1 MTMNHDTDAN
11 VKRDDLF
18 ASPLGNVPR
27 FVFDQAVVDVFP
39 DMIQRS
45 VPGYQTIINLCGEL
59 AARFVQPSSN
69 CYDLGCSLGASS
81 LAIRQQITQPEVT
94 IVAVDNSSA
103 MIERC
108 QSVLEKQNSATA
120 VQLLEADIC
129 DIQITNASLVVM
141 NFSLQFI
148 PLDKRQ
154 ALLEKIYAGLKPGG
168 CLVISEKLLFEPEAL
183 NQLLCELHHQFKSA
197 QGYSDLEISQKRD
210 SIENVLIP
218 ETLDSHINRL
228 KACGFESASPWF
240 QCFNFASL
248 VAIKPV

>member
-1 MTMNHDTDAN
+1 MNNDSDPTI
-11 VKRDDLF
+11 KRDDLF

-59 AARFVQPSSN
+59 AARFVQPNSN

-81 LAIRQQITQPEVT
+81 LAIRQQVKQPEVT

-103 MIERC
+103 MLERC
-108 QSVLEKQNSATA
+108 QSLLDNNHSLTP
-120 VQLLEADIC
+120 VQLVEADIC
-129 DIQITNASLVVM
+129 DIEITNASLVVM
-141 NFSLQFI
+141 NFTLQFI
-148 PLDKRQ
+148 PLDKRR
-154 ALLEKIYAGLKPGG
+154 ALLEKIYAGLNPGG
-168 CLVISEKLLFEPEAL
+168 CLVISEKLLFEPESL
-183 NQLLCELHHQFKSA
+183 NQLLSELHHQFKSA
-197 QGYSDLEISQKRD
+197 QGYSDMEISQKRD

-218 ETLDSHINRL
+218 ETLDSHIDRL
-228 KACGFESASPWF
+228 KACGFDSASPWF

-248 VAIKPV
+248 VAIKP